1 MRPTRKP
8 LILNSNQSNNVLSK
22 SVKRNEK
29 GGIHRYYI
37 VEVICAAQTST
48 NENYSPQIRIFIK
61 HYSAT
66 SGTVYRSE
74 STCVD
79 LTDLRSIHIN
89 LIVDSMVDAE
99 HRDYVKELIN
109 RMIHTLRCSNERKVD
124 FDVYNKELNLCQYD
138 ALSSKTS

>member
-37 VEVICAAQTST
+37 VEVICAAQTRT

-79 LTDLRSIHIN
+79 LTDLRSIYIN